1 MATKHGLP
9 PDDRFPRIVS
19 EYDEEPESPSM
30 GMAWDIAAISTRILK
45 TSLLVVTAS
54 MIAILAMGNP
64 VALFDYVTA
73 SLVDISPFQHGSM
86 PSIQSTA
93 QSTAA
98 QDLPPAAGDAPTRDE
113 IAAAIKAAGQSQAEI
128 RQPPVDAPSTE
139 APSTDAPSAETSSA
153 ETSSADAS
161 LKQFQAWAAE
171 QDARAQNVE
180 PGRDVA
186 SQVQDAP
193 AQAPVQDIQALAA
206 QDDRDVQTT
215 SAVAPPLPKRRH
227 VRRVQNARAEVRRD
241 ARGQVRPPA
250 TPATDVRPPDRPAQN
265 TQAPTLLQSLG
276 FHD

>member
-1 MATKHGLP
+1 MATKHGFP
-9 PDDRFPRIVS
+9 PDDRFSLIVS
-19 EYDEEPESPSM
+19 EYDEEPERPNL
-30 GMAWDIAAISTRILK
+30 GMAWDIAAISSRILK

-54 MIAILAMGNP
+54 LIAILAMGNP

-73 SLVDISPFQHGSM
+73 SLVDISPFQRDIGPST
-86 PSIQSTA
+86 PSI

-98 QDLPPAAGDAPTRDE
+98 QDLPPTASGAPTRDE
-113 IAAAIKAAGQSQAEI
+113 IAAAIKAAGQSQAESL
-128 RQPPVDAPSTE
+128 QPPVDA
-139 APSTDAPSAETSSA
+139 SSA
-153 ETSSADAS
+153 EASSADAS

-171 QDARAQNVE
+171 QDARAQSVQ
-180 PGRDVA
+180 PVQDVA

-193 AQAPVQDIQALAA
+193 EQAVPPVQDIQAQAA
-206 QDDRDVQTT
+206 QDDQDAQNT
-215 SAVAPPLPKRRH
+215 SAVAPPMPKRRH

-265 TQAPTLLQSLG
+265 AQAPTLLQSLG